1 MTKITR
7 SEAIFDIAALEAIS
21 ADLDDETSLDEV
33 MGDLRE
39 ARRVVAAQRRLKG
52 QQ

>member
-1 MTKITR
+1 MSTNTR
-7 SEAIFDIAALEAIS
+7 DEQYAALEAIS
-21 ADLDDETSLDEV
+21 ADLDDETPLYEV

-39 ARRVVAAQRRLKG
+39 ARRVVAAQRLLKG